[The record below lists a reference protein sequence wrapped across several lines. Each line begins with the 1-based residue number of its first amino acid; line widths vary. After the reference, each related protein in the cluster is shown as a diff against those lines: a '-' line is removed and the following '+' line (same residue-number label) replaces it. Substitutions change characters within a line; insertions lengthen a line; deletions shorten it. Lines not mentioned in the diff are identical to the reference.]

1 MTILEDKTCRAIIRI
16 ADELGSPDYYTR
28 LKDIYAGLAMGA
40 ILSNESFLLN
50 MCKNDPGMPID
61 ENIARTASEIANAL
75 VEKQKEEK

>member
-1 MTILEDKTCRAIIRI
+1 
-16 ADELGSPDYYTR
+16 
-28 LKDIYAGLAMGA
+28 MGA
-40 ILSNESFLLN
+40 ILSNESFLLK